1 MFVEVNLIQFLYHII
16 KLIQFLGVFI
26 FAYMMGNI
34 NNLIEKLNDDHLE
47 YIQNEN
53 ENLD

>member
-1 MFVEVNLIQFLYHII
+1 MSEYIFTMFVE
-16 KLIQFLGVFI
+16 FLGVFI
-26 FAYMMGNI
+26 FAYMMGNV